1 MPRLLSFLVGFLALL
16 VITAAAG
23 VLYVRSALPRTD
35 GMLRV
40 AGLGDRVEVL
50 RDELGVPHIWAASTE
65 DAVFAQGFLHAQDR
79 LWQMELVRRAV
90 QGRLSEVLGEP
101 ALDTDRFM
109 RRLGL
114 WRAALATL
122 DAVTPREMRLME
134 AYAAGVNAAREA
146 DSGAL
151 PPEFLVLRHQP
162 EPWRPADVLA
172 VGKMMSFTLSSYSEA
187 VAVARAVARLGP
199 ERARHLFPAYPGWGE
214 TILPSLEDVPPLAAA
229 LVDAFSIAAASNS
242 WVVSGRLTAS
252 GKPILANDPHLGLSA
267 PSLWYLVGMHAPG
280 PDGLDVAGASIP
292 GAPLVILGR
301 NRAVAWGM
309 TNAYV
314 DDADLFL
321 ERLHPAD
328 STRYLTPTGYHP
340 FQVVAESVF
349 VKGRDE
355 PVVLSLRRTRHGP
368 VVPIDGPDSVVV
380 SVQWTALGPGSQVAG
395 ILGLNQAR
403 DWPSFLQAV
412 DDLDDPHQNLV
423 YADTAGHIGYVMGGS
438 VPLRGDRRPAPVA
451 PVPGWTG
458 EWDWRG
464 VLPFDEHPRALDPD
478 RGFLVTANNRQTA
491 EPIAELIS
499 GTWQEPFRAMRI
511 TEMIREADR
520 PFDDASTRA
529 MQMDVLDLFA
539 RRYRDRAVEAAA
551 ADGDTAAAA
560 MLRTW
565 DLRASPDSRAATLFY
580 AWVEILR
587 RAAARDLYAGQA
599 GYFTRAS
606 VAEVLEAR
614 SLGWREDGL
623 AAYGDLARE
632 AMEAARPL
640 ADGRSWRDGNRALH
654 DHPLGDVAA
663 LDRILGLHVGPHP
676 HMGSPT
682 TVNVAHYAFRV
693 PATDFPFTTTAGPS
707 MRHVADMGNLDG
719 AGGFV
724 IGTGQSGIPFAR
736 HYDDQRPLWSGGAL
750 VPVPLSREAVQRRT
764 TRTLILEPQRRE

>member
-1 MPRLLSFLVGFLALL
+1 MRRVLPFLLGFVALVGVVAG
-16 VITAAAG
+16 AA
-23 VLYVRSALPRTD
+23 VLYVRTALPRTE
-35 GMLRV
+35 GTLEV
-40 AGLGDRVEVL
+40 AGLGAPVQVL

-79 LWQMELVRRAV
+79 LWQMELVRRAI
-90 QGRLSEVLGEP
+90 QGRLAEVLGEP
-101 ALDTDRFM
+101 ALETDRFM

-114 WRAALATL
+114 WRAVLATL
-122 DAVTPREMRLME
+122 DAVSPAERRIME
-134 AYAAGVNAAREA
+134 AYAAGVNAARHA

-151 PPEFLVLRHQP
+151 PPEFLVLRHEP

-172 VGKMMSFTLSSYSEA
+172 VGRMMSFTLSSYSEA

-199 ERARHLFPAYPGWGE
+199 ERARHLFPAYPDWGE
-214 TILPSLEDVPPLAAA
+214 TILPAPGEPPPLAVA
-229 LVDAFSIAAASNS
+229 LVDAFSVAAASNS
-242 WVVSGRLTAS
+242 WVVSGALTAS
-252 GKPILANDPHLGLSA
+252 GKPILANDPHLGLNA
-267 PSLWYLVGMHAPG
+267 PSLWYLVALHAPG
-280 PDGLDVAGASIP
+280 ADGLDVAGVSIP

-328 STRYLTPTGYHP
+328 STRYLAPDGYRR
-340 FQVVAESVF
+340 FELVAESVF
-349 VKGRDE
+349 VKGREE
-355 PVVLSLRRTRHGP
+355 PVILSVRRTRHGP
-368 VVPIDGPDSVVV
+368 VIPVDAPDSLVV

-395 ILGLNQAR
+395 ILALNRAR
-403 DWPSFLQAV
+403 DWSSFLRAV
-412 DDLDDPHQNLV
+412 DDLDDPHQNVV
-423 YADTAGHIGYVMGGS
+423 YADTAGHIGYIMGGS

-458 EWDWRG
+458 DWDWLG
-464 VLPFDEHPRALDPD
+464 TLPFDEHPRALDPD
-478 RGFLVTANNRQTA
+478 RGFIVTANNRQVA
-491 EPIAELIS
+491 EPVAELIS

-511 TEMIREADR
+511 TEMIRNADR

-529 MQMDVLDLFA
+529 MQLDVLDLFA
-539 RRYRDRAVEAAA
+539 RRYRDRAVDAAA
-551 ADGDTAAAA
+551 IRQDTAAAA
-560 MLRTW
+560 LLRSW

-580 AWVEILR
+580 TWVEILR
-587 RAAARDLYAGQA
+587 RAAARDLYGGEA

-614 SLGWREDGL
+614 RLAWREDGVG
-623 AAYGDLARE
+623 AYRDLARD
-632 AMEAARPL
+632 AMKAAVPL
-640 ADGRSWRDGNRALH
+640 ADGRSWREANRVVH
-654 DHPLGDVAA
+654 DHALGDVGA
-663 LDRILGLHVGPHP
+663 LNTILGLHVGPHP

-682 TVNVAHYAFRV
+682 TVNVAHYAFQV
-693 PATDFPFTTTAGPS
+693 PARDFPFTTTAGPS
-707 MRHVADMGNLDG
+707 MRHIADMGNLDA